1 LIVKDDAALRRL
13 LCVCLE
19 GHKYD
24 IVTAKDGAEALET
37 FQRDPARIQLVLSD
51 LMMPRMDGLEL
62 KKRIS
67 ALKPDVRFVFMSGY
81 AEEVL
86 ENEEKGWARCGFLQ
100 KPFLPGELLNQV
112 ETLLAEDSAA

>member
-1 LIVKDDAALRRL
+1 
-13 LCVCLE
+13 
-19 GHKYD
+19 
-24 IVTAKDGAEALET
+24 
-37 FQRDPARIQLVLSD
+37 
-51 LMMPRMDGLEL
+51 
-62 KKRIS
+62 
-67 ALKPDVRFVFMSGY
+67 LKPDVRFVFMSGY